1 MQKPTDSI
9 EEKDTGFDIKKMV
22 QVYTKGNYRV
32 LGKSKHSAIKPCHW
46 TTEKL
51 LTGRSNRNCYKGYF
65 GIESEICIQ
74 NTPALPFCNHQ
85 CVFCWRDIENG
96 TLGESWKGP
105 VDSPK
110 DLADEMIRHSLN
122 LIFEHITLDR
132 SLKNLEIMNQVL
144 QFYLNAKKNSPE
156 NREISFSESE
166 IAIKIDKT
174 KTRAH
179 RAILLLKNCG
189 VLENPQKNDYSLTS
203 TSFDNLN
210 QPEDINSII
219 SDKVTTKEEIIQV
232 FENAKK
238 PKHAAISLAG
248 EPTLYP
254 RIGEL
259 VAEFRNREMST
270 FIVTNGTHPEAIKKL
285 WQENNLPTQLYVTLA
300 APTKRDFSKI
310 CRPLTKHAW
319 ENLLET
325 ISILPQL
332 PCRTVVR
339 ITSVKYLNIN
349 DDMVQTYADILK
361 SNPPNFVDIKG
372 FTVEAN
378 ALKLGER
385 LGKFKGDHELRE
397 FAPTYQDLLHFAQ
410 KLAEATGFE
419 IIETHEASKDILIRA
434 NWPKDKSIKI
444 DFENV

>member
-1 MQKPTDSI
+1 MHKPADSI
-9 EEKDTGFDIKKMV
+9 EEKDDGFDIQKIARI
-22 QVYTKGNYRV
+22 YTKGNYRV

-51 LTGRSNRNCYKGYF
+51 LTGRENRNCYKGYF

-110 DLADEMIRHSLN
+110 ELVDEMIRHSLN

-132 SLKNLEIMNQVL
+132 SLKNLEIMHQIL
-144 QFYLNAKKNSPE
+144 RQYLNSKKASPDD
-156 NREISFSESE
+156 REISFSETE
-166 IAIKIDKT
+166 LATLMEQT

-189 VLENPQKNDYSLTS
+189 VLQNPQNNDYCLTS
-203 TSFDNLN
+203 ASYDNLN
-210 QPEDINSII
+210 QPEDIDCII
-219 SDKVTTKEEIIQV
+219 GEKVTTEEEIIQV
-232 FENAKK
+232 FENAKN
-238 PKHAAISLAG
+238 PRHAAISLAG

-259 VAEFRNREMST
+259 VAEFRSRNMST
-270 FIVTNGTHPEAIKKL
+270 FIVTNGTHPDVIKKL
-285 WQENNLPTQLYVTLA
+285 WKENNLPTQLYVTLA

-310 CRPLTKHAW
+310 CRPLTKNAW
-319 ENLLET
+319 EYLNET
-325 ISILPQL
+325 ISLLPQL

-339 ITSVKYLNIN
+339 ITSVKFLNIN
-349 DDMVQTYADILK
+349 DDMVETYAKILK

-378 ALKLGER
+378 ALRLEER
-385 LGKFKGDHELRE
+385 LGRFKEDHELRE
-397 FAPTYQDLLHFAQ
+397 FAPSFQDLLHFAE
-410 KLAEATGFE
+410 KLADATGFE
-419 IIETHEASKDILIRA
+419 IIESHEASKDILLRA